1 MTTPPVIHAALQNW
15 RAARAEFQVYLEAQ
29 YAQAT
34 QDLNGNLLNARA
46 RAAGKDSA
54 ALFMGPRYQ
63 ADAWASEEL
72 RQWWDDH
79 GRLTF
84 QDWEAQHGMVPG
96 RSWGELLRADALFLD
111 DPDQYRWEQ
120 GWAS

>member
-1 MTTPPVIHAALQNW
+1 MTTPPVIRAALRDW

-29 YAQAT
+29 YARAQE
-34 QDLNGNLLNARA
+34 DLGPHLLNARGQA
-46 RAAGKDSA
+46 RGVDTFS
-54 ALFMGPRYQ
+54 LFYGPRCR

-84 QDWEAQHGMVPG
+84 QDWETQHGMVPG
-96 RSWGELLRADALFLD
+96 RSWGDLLRADALFLE

-120 GWAS
+120 GYPA